1 MLLEEAKK
9 HNVTII
15 GGSIPEYCDD
25 KIYNTAMIVSGESE
39 RITKHRKVHLFDVNV
54 PGGIKFQESETLSPG
69 NSYTVYPY
77 STPKVDVD
85 IGLGVCYDMRFPELR
100 YAVYPQSNA
109 YTLVLPIPRRVARC
123 SSTQLHL
130 T

>member
-15 GGSIPEYCDD
+15 GGSIPEYCDNR
-25 KIYNTAMIVSGESE
+25 IYNTAMVVSGENDT
-39 RITKHRKVHLFDVNV
+39 ITKHRKVHLFDVNV

-69 NSYTVYPY
+69 NSFTVYPY
-77 STPKVDVD
+77 STTKVDVD

-100 YAVYPQSNA
+100 YVSSPQTNIHISA
-109 YTLVLPIPRRVARC
+109 LPTRRKVARC
-123 SSTQLHL
+123 SSILLHL